1 MKLKGIVPPIGTPLT
16 FDERVD
22 TEGLRRLVRYLLEA
36 GVHGIFVN
44 GTMGGFALLTDYEQV
59 RAVEIVVDEVDRRVP
74 VVAGISDTGTK
85 RVIQKA
91 KLVERLGVDYLTTLP
106 PFYFT
111 LTQESG
117 TRFFREVAQAVEKP
131 LLLYNNPYLTHFNLS
146 IDSIVELAQ
155 EPNIVGIKETNQEVN
170 RWTQIITA
178 LGGQEDF
185 SILIGT
191 ELLIPVSLM
200 LGADGVIGGAH
211 NFAPGIAVELYKA
224 ACERNYDKAFEL
236 SERLVKLCKIF
247 EHAEIWGA
255 FEVALKYLG
264 IIEKVTASPYRAATE
279 AERESVEAI
288 LREGGLTPWKSP
300 LADENH

>member
-1 MKLKGIVPPIGTPLT
+1 MKLKGIVPPVGTPLT

-22 TEGLRRLVRYLLEA
+22 ADGLRRLVRYLLEA
-36 GVHGIFVN
+36 GVHGVFVN
-44 GTMGGFALLTDYEQV
+44 GTMGSFALLTDDEQL

-74 VVAGISDTGTK
+74 VIAGISDTGTN

-91 KLVERLGVDYLTTLP
+91 KLVEKLGVDYLTTLP

-111 LTQESG
+111 LTQDSG

-131 LLLYNNPYLTHFNLS
+131 LLLYNNPYLAHFNLS
-146 IDSIVELAQ
+146 LDSIVELAQ

-170 RWTQIITA
+170 RWAQIITA
-178 LGGQEDF
+178 LGGQDDF

-191 ELLIPVSLM
+191 ELLIPISLM

-211 NFAPGIAVELYKA
+211 NFAPGVAVELYNA

-236 SERLVKLCKIF
+236 SGRLVKLCKIF
-247 EHAEIWGA
+247 DYAEIWGA
-255 FEVALKYLG
+255 FEVALQYHG
-264 IIEKVTASPYRAATE
+264 IATKVTASPYRAAT
-279 AERESVEAI
+279 ATERESVEAI
-288 LREGGLTPWKSP
+288 LRECGLTPWKS
-300 LADENH
+300 ASST